1 MKKQIVII
9 GGGFA
14 GLNFAKT
21 ISNNSNFEITLVD
34 KVNYNFFPPLLYQ
47 VATGFLEISS
57 ISYPFRKMLSGSKI
71 RFWMGELQEIVSNEN
86 KIILNNGELQY
97 DYLVIATGTA
107 TNYFG
112 MENVKKNA
120 IPMKTLEDALNMR
133 NTMLQRTEI
142 ASNSLDIKEQ
152 EELMT
157 IVVAGGGPTG
167 VELSGMFAEMSKTI
181 IHKEY
186 PELSHVKNAK
196 IYLVDGGPAL
206 LAPMSKNSQEET
218 LKQIKKLGVEVLL
231 NKQVVDYDGQT
242 VSFKD
247 GSTIRTRNLIW
258 AAGVTAM
265 RFNGLSDEMYGRSN
279 RLLVDEFNKIIG
291 TENIYAIGDTAFME
305 SDKNFPNGHP
315 QVAQPAMQQGKNLAK
330 NLILALANKPQ
341 KPFQYNDKGSMA
353 IIGRN
358 KAVVDLPK
366 PKVHFKGFLAWMAW
380 LFVHLMSLSMPR
392 NKVNTLYH
400 WALAYFSKNSSLRMI
415 IRPEKKIN
423 GIK

>member
-21 ISNNSNFEITLVD
+21 ISNNSDFEITLVD

-57 ISYPFRKMLSGSKI
+57 ISYPFRKMLSGSRI

-86 KIILNNGELQY
+86 KIILNNGELNF
-97 DYLVIATGTA
+97 DYLVIATGTT

-133 NTMLQRTEI
+133 NSMLQRIEV
-142 ASNSLDIKEQ
+142 ASNSKNLQEQ

-218 LKQIKKLGVEVLL
+218 LKQIKKLGVEVQL

-265 RFNGLSDEMYGRSN
+265 RFKGLSDEMFGRSN
-279 RLLVDEFNKIIG
+279 RLLVDEFNKVVG

-305 SDKNFPNGHP
+305 TDKKFPNGHP

-341 KPFQYNDKGSMA
+341 KPFQYYDKGSMA

-415 IRPEKKIN
+415 ILPERKN
-423 GIK
+423 

>member
-21 ISNNSNFEITLVD
+21 ISNNYDFEITLVD

-57 ISYPFRKMLSGSKI
+57 ISYPFRKMLSGSRI

-86 KIILNNGELQY
+86 KIILNNGELNF
-97 DYLVIATGTA
+97 DYLVIATGTT

-133 NTMLQRTEI
+133 NSMLQRIEV
-142 ASNSLDIKEQ
+142 ASNSKNLQEQ

-218 LKQIKKLGVEVLL
+218 LKQIKKLGVEVQL

-265 RFNGLSDEMYGRSN
+265 RFKGLSDEMFGRSN
-279 RLLVDEFNKIIG
+279 RLLVDEFNKVVG

-305 SDKNFPNGHP
+305 TDKKFPNGHP

-341 KPFQYNDKGSMA
+341 KPFQYYDKGSMA

-415 IRPEKKIN
+415 IRPERKN
-423 GIK
+423 

>member
-1 MKKQIVII
+1 MKKRIVII

-14 GLNFAKT
+14 GLNFAKALA
-21 ISNNSNFEITLVD
+21 NNDAFELTLVD
-34 KVNYNFFPPLLYQ
+34 KINYNFFPPLLYQ

-57 ISYPFRKMLSGSKI
+57 ISYPFRKMLSGSKNI
-71 RFWMGELQEIVSNEN
+71 RFWMGELTEIVRHEN
-86 KIILNNGELQY
+86 KVILSNGELSY
-97 DYLVIATGTA
+97 DYLVIATGTT

-112 MENVKKNA
+112 MEGVKKNA

-133 NTMLQRTEI
+133 NIMLQRTED
-142 ASNSLDIKEQ
+142 AANSNHLQEQ

-181 IHKEY
+181 IQKEY
-186 PELSHVKNAK
+186 PELTNVKNAK
-196 IYLVDGGPAL
+196 IYLVDGGSAL
-206 LAPMSKNSQEET
+206 LSPMSKDSQDET
-218 LKQIKKLGVEVLL
+218 FKQIKKLGVEVML

-242 VSFKD
+242 VQFKD
-247 GSTIRTRNLIW
+247 GTLLKSRNLIW

-265 RFNGLSDEMYGRSN
+265 RFNGLSDEMFGRGN

-291 TENIYAIGDTAFME
+291 TENIYALGDTALML

-315 QVAQPAMQQGKNLAK
+315 QVAQPAMQQGRNLAK
-330 NLILALANKPQ
+330 NLMLLSANKPQ
-341 KPFQYNDKGSMA
+341 KPFQYYDKGSMA

-358 KAVVDLPK
+358 KAVVDIPK
-366 PKVHFKGFLAWMAW
+366 PKLHFNGFLAWLAW

-400 WALAYFSKNSSLRMI
+400 WALAYFTKNSSLRMI
-415 IRPEKKIN
+415 IRPKN
-423 GIK
+423 R

>member
-1 MKKQIVII
+1 MKKRIVII

-14 GLNFAKT
+14 GLNFAKALA
-21 ISNNSNFEITLVD
+21 NNDAFELTLVD
-34 KVNYNFFPPLLYQ
+34 KLNYNFFPPLLYQ

-57 ISYPFRKMLSGSKI
+57 ISYPFRKMLSGSKNI
-71 RFWMGELQEIVSNEN
+71 RFWMGELTEIVTHEN
-86 KIILNNGELQY
+86 KVILSNGELPY
-97 DYLVIATGTA
+97 DYLVIATGTT

-112 MENVKKNA
+112 MEGVKKNA
-120 IPMKTLEDALNMR
+120 IPMKTLDDALNMR
-133 NTMLQRTEI
+133 NILLQRTED
-142 ASNSLDIKEQ
+142 AANSNHIQEQ

-181 IHKEY
+181 IQKEY
-186 PELSHVKNAK
+186 PELTDVKNAK
-196 IYLVDGGPAL
+196 IYLVDGGSAL
-206 LAPMSKNSQEET
+206 LSPMSKDSQEET
-218 LKQIKKLGVEVLL
+218 LEQIKKLGVEVML

-242 VSFKD
+242 VQFKD
-247 GSTIRTRNLIW
+247 GTLLKSRNLIW

-265 RFNGLSDEMYGRSN
+265 RFNGLSDEMYGRGN

-291 TENIYAIGDTAFME
+291 TENIYALGDTALML

-315 QVAQPAMQQGKNLAK
+315 QVAQPAMQQGRNLAK
-330 NLILALANKPQ
+330 NLMLLSANKPQ
-341 KPFQYNDKGSMA
+341 KPFQYYDKGSMA

-358 KAVVDLPK
+358 KAVVDIPK
-366 PKVHFKGFLAWMAW
+366 PKLHFNGFLAWLAW

-400 WALAYFSKNSSLRMI
+400 WALAYFTKNSSLRMI
-415 IRPEKKIN
+415 IRPKN
-423 GIK
+423 R

>member
-1 MKKQIVII
+1 MKKRIVII

-14 GLNFAKT
+14 GLNFAKALA
-21 ISNNSNFEITLVD
+21 NNDAFELTLVD
-34 KVNYNFFPPLLYQ
+34 KLNYNFFPPLLYQ

-57 ISYPFRKMLSGSKI
+57 ISYPFRKMLSGSKNI
-71 RFWMGELQEIVSNEN
+71 RFWMGELTEIVTHEN
-86 KIILNNGELQY
+86 KVILSNGELPY
-97 DYLVIATGTA
+97 DYLVIATGTT

-112 MENVKKNA
+112 MEGVKKNA
-120 IPMKTLEDALNMR
+120 IPMKTLDDALNMR
-133 NTMLQRTEI
+133 NILLQRTED
-142 ASNSLDIKEQ
+142 AANSNHIQEQ

-181 IHKEY
+181 IQKEY
-186 PELSHVKNAK
+186 PELTDVKNAK
-196 IYLVDGGPAL
+196 IYLVDGGSAL
-206 LAPMSKNSQEET
+206 LSPMSKDSQEET
-218 LKQIKKLGVEVLL
+218 LKQIKKLGVDVML

-242 VSFKD
+242 VQFKD
-247 GSTIRTRNLIW
+247 GTLLKSRNLIW

-265 RFNGLSDEMYGRSN
+265 RFNGLADEMYGRGN

-291 TENIYAIGDTAFME
+291 TENIYALGDTALML

-315 QVAQPAMQQGKNLAK
+315 QVAQPAMQHGRNLAK
-330 NLILALANKPQ
+330 NLVLLSANKPQ
-341 KPFQYNDKGSMA
+341 KPFQYYDKGSMA

-358 KAVVDLPK
+358 KAVVDIPK
-366 PKVHFKGFLAWMAW
+366 PKLHFNGFLAWLAW

-400 WALAYFSKNSSLRMI
+400 WALAYFTKNSSLRMI
-415 IRPEKKIN
+415 IRPKN
-423 GIK
+423 R

>member
-1 MKKQIVII
+1 MKKQILII

-97 DYLVIATGTA
+97 DYLVVATGTA

-206 LAPMSKNSQEET
+206 LAPMIKNSQEET

-291 TENIYAIGDTAFME
+291 TENIYAIGDTAYME

-341 KPFQYNDKGSMA
+341 KPFQYKDKGSMA

-400 WALAYFSKNSSLRMI
+400 WALAYFTKNSSLRMI
-415 IRPEKKIN
+415 IRPEKKIE
-423 GIK
+423 

>member
-1 MKKQIVII
+1 MKKQILII

-97 DYLVIATGTA
+97 DYLVIATGTV

-341 KPFQYNDKGSMA
+341 KPFQYKDKGSMA

-415 IRPEKKIN
+415 IRPEKKIQ
-423 GIK
+423 